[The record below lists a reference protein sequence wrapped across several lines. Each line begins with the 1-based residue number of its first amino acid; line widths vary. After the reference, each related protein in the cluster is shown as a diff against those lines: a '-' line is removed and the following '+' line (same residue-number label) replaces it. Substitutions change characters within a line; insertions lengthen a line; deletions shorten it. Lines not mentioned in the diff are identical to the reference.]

1 MPEGDVL
8 RRDLVVAA
16 IPGVQRFVAE
26 SRRTGDLFASS
37 QIMSQLARALVEAA
51 AGAELV
57 LPGPGDVDSG
67 IPNRV
72 VALTSPGGGIEL
84 ARRMREAV
92 EARWEKF
99 RAAANALESPGF
111 PMVQWVVIPP
121 LPGGYEE
128 QWGRAQELLAERKR
142 SRNFVFA
149 PLPQERICSLTG
161 RWPAARVPADAR
173 RVKPGEFLSGI
184 GLIKR
189 QRARGARFPSTWSIA
204 SAPYRGDVISL
215 AQSRPECRE
224 AIGDLCAAVQ
234 LLEEFFDGEERA
246 ELRRGGGALPGLRP
260 SSDEVVDWLREVEGA
275 WCVPGTWEPESLR
288 REYGLAA
295 RPGREICEPGREA
308 ASTLRSLMKAEAGA
322 ASLTPYLAVLAQD
335 ADQLGRTLGDSSRS
349 AGPFRDWHGRV
360 SGALAEAGRAQ
371 RAVIESA
378 DCLGRVVYAGGDDVL
393 ALLPAATAL
402 RAAQRSAAAFRDA
415 LSGAVGGET
424 PTVSTALV
432 FFHASSP
439 LQSAVSRAQL
449 LLKEA
454 KACMRPG
461 LAVAVHHRGGE
472 RARWVSAWSDGEV
485 ALLAHLETLVT
496 AMTGEGTLS
505 ARLAIGVERD
515 ADALAAL
522 SPRWLRR
529 ELARRAVRHGLPE
542 EAGAALYAL
551 SVPRGDH
558 IEIPVDALLV
568 ARFLAAEGGR

>member
-1 MPEGDVL
+1 
-8 RRDLVVAA
+8 VVAA

-57 LPGPGDVDSG
+57 LPGAADVDSG

-84 ARRMREAV
+84 AHRMRDAV

-99 RAAANALESPGF
+99 RVAANALESPGF
-111 PMVQWVVIPP
+111 PLLQWVVVPP

-128 QWGRAQELLAERKR
+128 QWGRAQDLLAERKR
-142 SRNFVFA
+142 TRNFVFA
-149 PLPQERICSLTG
+149 PLPQQRICSLTG
-161 RWPAARVPADAR
+161 RWPAARPPADAR

-204 SAPYRGDVISL
+204 SAPYRGETMGL
-215 AQSRPECRE
+215 AQSRPEYRG
-224 AIGDLCAAVQ
+224 AIGDLRAAVE

-246 ELRRGGGALPGLRP
+246 ELRRGGGPLPGLRP
-260 SSDEVVDWLREVEGA
+260 SSDGVVDWLREVEGA

-288 REYGLAA
+288 REYGLAV
-295 RPGREICEPGREA
+295 RPDREICEPGREA
-308 ASTLRSLMKAEAGA
+308 ASTLRSLMAEAGA

-335 ADQLGRTLGDSSRS
+335 ADHLGRTLGDSSRS
-349 AGPFRDWHGRV
+349 AGPFRSWHGRV

-378 DCLGRVVYAGGDDVL
+378 DGLGRVVYAGGDDVL
-393 ALLPAATAL
+393 ALVPAATAL
-402 RAAQRSAAAFRDA
+402 RAAQRSATAFRDA
-415 LSGAVGGET
+415 LSGLVGGET

-439 LQSAVSRAQL
+439 LQSAVSQAQL

-472 RARWVSAWSDGEV
+472 RARWVSAWSDGDL
-485 ALLAHLETLVT
+485 ALLAHLDTLVT
-496 AMTGEGTLS
+496 AMIGEGTLS

-515 ADALAAL
+515 ADELATL
-522 SPRWLRR
+522 SPAWLRR

-542 EAGAALYAL
+542 EAGAALHAL
-551 SVPRGDH
+551 SVRRGDH
-558 IEIPVDALLV
+558 SGVPVDALLV
-568 ARFLAAEGGR
+568 ARFLAAEDGR